1 MQIKMS
7 ENVVSH
13 VFCVSSQYKKGTAR
27 AISNPDNDFRMM
39 TLCVPVQ

>member
-1 MQIKMS
+1 MLIKMS

-13 VFCVSSQYKKGTAR
+13 VLCVSSQYKKGTAR

-39 TLCVPVQ
+39 CVPVQ